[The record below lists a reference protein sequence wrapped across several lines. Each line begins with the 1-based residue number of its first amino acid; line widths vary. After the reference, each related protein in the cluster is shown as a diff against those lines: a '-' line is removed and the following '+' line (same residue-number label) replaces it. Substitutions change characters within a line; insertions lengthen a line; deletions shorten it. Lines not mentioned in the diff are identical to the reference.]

1 LKTFTPVLDQAS
13 ARWLREELRW
23 LGGVLGPLRDADVL
37 KNQLEKRL
45 DTLPPSQILGPVRDE
60 IDGHF
65 AEARQKALTAALEA
79 LRSDRY
85 LTLLHVLRAVSA
97 APPTRPKANRAID
110 KAAPWLLHRELKR
123 VALRVEAA
131 ASMAD
136 GTERERALHE
146 VRKAAKGMRY
156 AAEAFEP
163 FLGKVATRIAKRF
176 EAIHE
181 QLGAGQ
187 DAVVA
192 KALLRELGARAG
204 ERPGRNGYTYGL
216 LAGLEERQFNTAA
229 SELPEL
235 WKSAS
240 QTELWD
246 ALDR

>member
-1 LKTFTPVLDQAS
+1 
-13 ARWLREELRW
+13 LREELGW
-23 LGGVLGPLRDADVL
+23 LGGVLGPLRDGDVL
-37 KNQLEKRL
+37 KSQLERL
-45 DTLPPSQILGPVRDE
+45 LDKIPPAEILGPVRDE
-60 IDGHF
+60 ISGHF
-65 AEARQKALTAALEA
+65 AEARQKALSAALEA
-79 LRSDRY
+79 MRSDRY

-97 APPTRPKANRAID
+97 APPTRAKANRAID
-110 KAAPWLLHRELKR
+110 KAAPWLLRRDLKR
-123 VALRVEAA
+123 VARRVEAA

-136 GTERERALHE
+136 GTEREHALHE

-181 QLGAGQ
+181 RLGAGQ

-192 KALLRELGARAG
+192 KALLRELGVRAG
-204 ERPGRNGYTYGL
+204 GRPGHNGYTYGL

-240 QTELWD
+240 EPELWD
-246 ALDR
+246 TLDG